1 VILAPRAGLPHHRG
15 MTRQPMS
22 KGRLEAFSDGVIAI
36 IITIMVLEL
45 KAPHGADAASLLSV
59 WPVFLSYLL
68 SFLVVAIY
76 WVNHHTLFQ
85 AAHHASTGLLWSNNA
100 LLFCLSLIP
109 FATGYMGENDFAP
122 FPTALYAATLLLAGV
137 AFIPVR
143 WSVMAQL
150 KDDASFVRVSNMAR
164 RKNYVSLGLYA
175 ISIPLAFVHP
185 ALTLGLAF
193 AVAAIYFLPNAWLG
207 EK

>member
-1 VILAPRAGLPHHRG
+1 
-15 MTRQPMS
+15 MS

-45 KAPHGADAASLLSV
+45 KVPHGADAASLLKV

-76 WVNHHTLFQ
+76 WLNHHTLFQ

-122 FPTALYAATLLLAGV
+122 FPTALYAATLLLAGL

-150 KDDASFVRVSNMAR
+150 KDDASFVRLSKMAR

-185 ALTLGLAF
+185 ALTLALAF
-193 AVAAIYFLPNAWLG
+193 TVAAIYFLPNAWLG

>member
-1 VILAPRAGLPHHRG
+1 
-15 MTRQPMS
+15 MS

-45 KAPHGADAASLLSV
+45 KVLHGADPASLLAV

-68 SFLVVAIY
+68 SFLMVAIY
-76 WVNHHTLFQ
+76 WVNHHTLFN

-122 FPTALYAATLLLAGV
+122 FPTALYAATLLLAGLS
-137 AFIPVR
+137 FIPVR

-150 KDDASFVRVSNMAR
+150 KDDASFARWIRRAR

-185 ALTLGLAF
+185 ALTLALAF
-193 AVAAIYFLPNAWLG
+193 AVAAIYFLPHAWLG